1 MEQSLYHILLRTS
14 ALTLSLVLL
23 FVSGVFSPVTQQLS
37 QDTGMYLAST
47 IGIQASVPVTEIN
60 TLSAQLE
67 QRNVELSQREVA
79 VTLKENESSTD
90 TTTFI
95 LSVILFVLL
104 VLIILNYILDFMRG
118 REVRKTPQ
126 TYEQVA

>member
-95 LSVILFVLL
+95 LSVVLFVLL
-104 VLIILNYILDFMRG
+104 VLIILNYVLDFMRG